1 MAKIKALG
9 KMENGRLY
17 PNKSHGILLYLQ
29 SADLLK
35 SFSQLILSVFMVI
48 YVFLFNRF
56 CQYLSFLNN
65 FSIDFT

>member
-1 MAKIKALG
+1 MAKIKVLG
-9 KMENGRLY
+9 KMENGKLY
-17 PNKSHGILLYLQ
+17 PNKCHGILLYLQ

>member
-9 KMENGRLY
+9 KMENGKLY
-17 PNKSHGILLYLQ
+17 PNKCHGILLYLQ

-48 YVFLFNRF
+48 CF
-56 CQYLSFLNN
+56 SFQ
-65 FSIDFT
+65 